1 MRTYRLVL
9 ALVLLAL
16 VLTGAYTAFMYV
28 YTEQKFTLP
37 KLLTEP
43 SDYTVGTPAKQILF
57 LHQVNTP
64 RRAKKKED
72 KYSGFELD
80 LMAVPE
86 KNDKKIYVAHDEK
99 QLKKHIK
106 PDDIFSALRAPAEK
120 YWWLDLKTDLTQ
132 TDIDYILHTAKSY
145 HIPTDHLYWETQPGP
160 TARLIKKN
168 KLNLLLQLP
177 EGFENDEQSSA
188 KRNAINEAAL
198 KEWQEY
204 KPAAVSAS
212 FGKYTYLK
220 AYFPHLPKAIYYSA
234 TIRPSLK
241 KTFMKR
247 HMAEDHSVQIFM
259 LDEYTF

>member
-1 MRTYRLVL
+1 M
-9 ALVLLAL
+9 
-16 VLTGAYTAFMYV
+16 
-28 YTEQKFTLP
+28 
-37 KLLTEP
+37 
-43 SDYTVGTPAKQILF
+43 
-57 LHQVNTP
+57 
-64 RRAKKKED
+64 
-72 KYSGFELD
+72 
-80 LMAVPE
+80 
-86 KNDKKIYVAHDEK
+86 
-99 QLKKHIK
+99 
-106 PDDIFSALRAPAEK
+106 RAPAEK

-132 TDIDYILHTAKSY
+132 TDIDYILHTAKAY

-177 EGFENDEQSSA
+177 EGFENDEQSAA

-234 TIRPSLK
+234 TVRPSLK